1 MANDEGGI
9 ALGRYYDEATQ
20 HVGAKIPYTG
30 ERHLLLFGPNG
41 TGKGTRFL
49 IPNLLSIKDR
59 SIIVIDPKGEL
70 AAVTADYRRTVGDV
84 VMLNPFNVLGL
95 GSAGFNPLA
104 GLDPASPNF
113 YDDAA
118 ALGEALIKIEGKD
131 PHWSESAQGL
141 LVALLMWDKIKS
153 GDAANLENV
162 RSLLTEADTWE
173 RYTGDDGKQRQRPKG
188 GLAVTAADMIEFG
201 DENAGGYEIASLAA
215 RFTEQTNEIASI
227 RSTADTQ
234 TRWILSK
241 PMRGD
246 LRKSGV
252 DFSKLKEKPTTV
264 YVILPAERMRT
275 HSVWLRLVIVS
286 ALRALYR
293 PGGLR
298 TLFLIDEMPALGHL
312 APLEDAF
319 GLVRGYKVQI
329 AGICQDLAQ
338 LKALYKERWESFLAN
353 AGMVQGF
360 TPNDLTTADWMSRR
374 AGQTTLVAENSSE
387 SRQAQGHSS
396 ESTSWQQVGRAL
408 YLPYELMGF
417 AEGSG
422 LLFLAGMANGVRF
435 FAPPY
440 WKIDACAQR
449 AGRNPYYEG

>member
-1 MANDEGGI
+1 MADDEEGV
-9 ALGRYYDEATQ
+9 ALGRHYDEATQ
-20 HVGAKIPYTG
+20 RAGSKIVYAG

-59 SIIVIDPKGEL
+59 SIICLDPKGEL
-70 AAVTADYRRTVGDV
+70 CSVTADYRRTLGNV
-84 VMLNPFNVLGL
+84 VILNPFNVLGF

-104 GLDPASPNF
+104 ALDPKSPNF

-118 ALGEALIKIEGKD
+118 ALGEALISIEGVD
-131 PHWSESAQGL
+131 PHWSQSAQGL
-141 LVALLMWDKIKS
+141 LVALLMWEKIKN
-153 GDAANLENV
+153 GAAANLENV
-162 RSLLTEADTWE
+162 RALLTEADKWE
-173 RYTGDDGKQRQRPKG
+173 RYTGDDGKQRERQTA
-188 GLAVTAADMIEFG
+188 GLTLTAADMVAE
-201 DENAGGYEIASLAA
+201 GGYEIASLAG
-215 RFTEQTNEIASI
+215 RFTERTNELTSI

-234 TRWILSK
+234 TRWILSE
-241 PMRGD
+241 PMRDD
-246 LRKSGV
+246 LKKSGV

-319 GLVRGYKVQI
+319 GLVRGYRVQI

-338 LKALYKERWESFLAN
+338 LKALYKQRWESFLAN
-353 AGMVQGF
+353 AGVVQGF

-374 AGQTTLVAENSSE
+374 AGQTTLVAENSSQ

-396 ESTSWQQVGRAL
+396 ESTSWQPVGRAL
-408 YLPYELMGF
+408 YLPDELMGF

-440 WKIDACAQR
+440 WKIDACAAR

>member
-1 MANDEGGI
+1 MSDDTDGLV
-9 ALGRYYDEATQ
+9 LGRYYDEASGR
-20 HVGAKIPYTG
+20 VGDKIVYQG
-30 ERHLLLFGPNG
+30 ERHVLLFGPNG

-49 IPNLLSIKDR
+49 IPNLLSIRDR
-59 SIIVIDPKGEL
+59 SIIILDPKAEL
-70 AAVTADYRRTVGDV
+70 ASVTADYRRTLGDV

-104 GLDPASPNF
+104 TLDPTSPNF

-131 PHWSESAQGL
+131 PHWTESAQGL
-141 LVALLMWDKIKS
+141 LVALIMWEKMQR
-153 GDAANLENV
+153 GDDADLENV
-162 RSLLTEADTWE
+162 RLLLTEADEHE
-173 RYTGDDGKQRQRPKG
+173 RVIDDHGKQHDQMTR
-188 GLAVTAADMIEFG
+188 GLRVTAADMVA
-201 DENAGGYEIASLAA
+201 DGGYEIASLAA
-215 RFTEQTNEIASI
+215 RFLEQTNELLGV

-234 TRWILSK
+234 TRWILSP
-241 PMRGD
+241 PMRED
-246 LRKSGV
+246 LKKSGV
-252 DFSKLKEKPTTV
+252 NFSALKERPTTV

-298 TLFLIDEMPALGHL
+298 TLLLIDEMPALGHL

-338 LKALYKERWESFLAN
+338 LKALYRERWESFLAN
-353 AGMVQGF
+353 AGVVQGF

-374 AGQTTLVAENSSE
+374 AGQTTLIAPSSSE
-387 SRQAQGHSS
+387 NIAAQGHRS
-396 ESTSWQQVGRAL
+396 EGRSWQQVGRAL
-408 YLPYELMGF
+408 YLPQELMGF

-422 LLFLAGMANGVRF
+422 LLWLAGMANGVRF

-440 WKIDACAQR
+440 WKIEQAAKR

>member
-1 MANDEGGI
+1 MSTAPEGI
-9 ALGRYYDEATQ
+9 TLGRHYDDATG
-20 HVGAKIPYTG
+20 HAGNKIVYEG
-30 ERHLLLFGPNG
+30 ERHVLLFGPNG

-49 IPNLLSIKDR
+49 IPNLLSIEDR
-59 SIIVIDPKGEL
+59 SIVVIDPKGEL
-70 AAVTADYRRTVGDV
+70 AAVTADYRRTVGEV

-95 GSAGFNPLA
+95 GSTGFNPLA
-104 GLDPASPNF
+104 LLDPASPNF

-118 ALGEALIKIEGKD
+118 ALGEALIKVGDKD
-131 PHWSESAQGL
+131 PHWGESAQGL
-141 LVALLMWDKIKS
+141 LVALLMWEKMQKGAD
-153 GDAANLENV
+153 ANLEHV
-162 RSLLTEADTWE
+162 RALLTEADEWE
-173 RYTGDDGKQRQRPKG
+173 RTFDAKGKAHDEIVR
-188 GLAVTAADMIEFG
+188 GLRVTAADMVA
-201 DENAGGYEIASLAA
+201 DGGYEIASLAA
-215 RFTEQTNEIASI
+215 RFTEQSNELASV

-234 TRWILSK
+234 TRWILSP
-241 PMRGD
+241 PMRDD
-246 LRKSGV
+246 LKKEGV
-252 DFSKLKEKPTTV
+252 DFRKLKEKPTTV
-264 YVILPAERMRT
+264 YVILPADRMRT

-298 TLFLIDEMPALGHL
+298 TLLLIDEMPALGHL

-338 LKALYKERWESFLAN
+338 LKALYNERWESFLAN
-353 AGMVQGF
+353 AGVVQGF

-387 SRQAQGHSS
+387 TRSMENGLRNLG
-396 ESTSWQQVGRAL
+396 TSWQQVGRAL
-408 YLPYELMGF
+408 YLPQELMGF

-440 WKIDACAQR
+440 WKIEQCAGR